1 MNFIKNVD
9 KLYLAIFLF
18 IILYLLINIIKQNF
32 IFNKQENCLRDFG
45 VGYKNTSVL
54 SLWVVSILLAIISY
68 LIVIYV
74 FHLQNKWF

>member
-18 IILYLLINIIKQNF
+18 IILYLLINIIKPNF

>member
-18 IILYLLINIIKQNF
+18 IILYLLINIIKPDF

-68 LIVIYV
+68 LIVIYI

>member
-18 IILYLLINIIKQNF
+18 IILYLLINIIKPNF

-54 SLWVVSILLAIISY
+54 SLWIVSILLAIISY
-68 LIVIYV
+68 LIVIYI

>member
-18 IILYLLINIIKQNF
+18 IILYLLINIIKPSF

-54 SLWVVSILLAIISY
+54 SLWIVSILLAIISY
-68 LIVIYV
+68 LIVIYI

>member
-18 IILYLLINIIKQNF
+18 IILYLLINIVKPNF